1 MIRGV
6 GHWENTEERAM
17 TVAKVSEIT
26 STSTKSFAD
35 AIDRGIK
42 RASKTLNNV
51 TGAWIADQEVEI
63 EKGRVKTYRV
73 RMRVTF
79 VLEE

>member
-1 MIRGV
+1 
-6 GHWENTEERAM
+6 M

-26 STSTKSFAD
+26 STSSKGFED
-35 AIDRGIK
+35 AIQKGIK

-63 EKGRVKTYRV
+63 EKGRVMNYRV

-79 VLEE
+79 VLED

>member
-1 MIRGV
+1 
-6 GHWENTEERAM
+6 M

-26 STSTKSFAD
+26 STSNKGFED
-35 AIDRGIK
+35 AIQKGIK
-42 RASKTLNNV
+42 RASKTLKNV

-63 EKGRVKTYRV
+63 ENGRVMNYRV

-79 VLEE
+79 GLED

>member
-1 MIRGV
+1 
-6 GHWENTEERAM
+6 M

-26 STSTKSFAD
+26 STSNKGFED
-35 AIDRGIK
+35 AIQKGIK
-42 RASKTLNNV
+42 RASKTLKNV

-63 EKGRVKTYRV
+63 EKGRVMNYRV

-79 VLEE
+79 VLED

>member
-1 MIRGV
+1 
-6 GHWENTEERAM
+6 M

-26 STSTKSFAD
+26 STSNKGFED
-35 AIDRGIK
+35 AIQKGIK
-42 RASKTLNNV
+42 RANKTLKNV

-63 EKGRVKTYRV
+63 ENGRVMNYRV

-79 VLEE
+79 VLED